1 MSRNSIAMTGEAAEA
16 QKRKGLRV
24 AIAVSIGFTL
34 SVACGSI
41 VPFLGPL
48 FAAQFLLAS
57 SRPLPMAKTVGMAI
71 IILAVGTLCMG
82 LTSLLG
88 EKPISFLMILGLA
101 YFICFF
107 IQATG
112 KGGPAIFLILV
123 VAIMV
128 PLLGILNRELANSI
142 FSILVIGVLTGTG
155 LMWLAYACV
164 PEPQAVATQAVPS
177 AAQTHPCLRAV
188 GNTAILLFAVAV
200 CLTNDQLAAALV
212 IPITVAALL
221 GQVDSIASMR
231 AAAGL
236 AVVNLLGGVLA
247 SLAFGILNLRP
258 NLLFMFVIV
267 LVVTLLVGG
276 RAASQSAEAKMFEGA
291 LTIFLIL
298 FGLGVSPLPGSAAE
312 SFSTRIIY
320 VAGAILYTLLM
331 TALLWLRQGRAILGS
346 KGNNHG

>member
-1 MSRNSIAMTGEAAEA
+1 MSGNSIATTSEAVEA

-71 IILAVGTLCMG
+71 IILAAGAFCMG

-107 IQATG
+107 IQASG

-123 VAIMV
+123 VGIMV

-142 FSILVIGVLTGTG
+142 LSILVIGVLTGAG

-164 PEPQAVATQAVPS
+164 PEPVTVTAQAIPTVVQPN
-177 AAQTHPCLRAV
+177 PWLRAFA
-188 GNTAILLFAVAV
+188 NTVILLFAVAV
-200 CLTNDQLAAALV
+200 CLTNDKLAAALV
-212 IPITVAALL
+212 IPITVASLL
-221 GQVDSIASMR
+221 GQIDSTASMR
-231 AAAGL
+231 AATGL
-236 AVVNLLGGVLA
+236 AVVNLFGGISA
-247 SLAFGILNLRP
+247 SIAFGILNLRP

-267 LVVTLLVGG
+267 LVVTLFIGG
-276 RAASQSAEAKMFEGA
+276 RAASRSAEARMFEGA
-291 LTIFLIL
+291 LTIFLVL

-320 VAGAILYTLLM
+320 VAGAISYVFLT
-331 TALLWLRQGRAILGS
+331 TSLLWTRQRQTIIDLEGRHRG
-346 KGNNHG
+346 

>member
-1 MSRNSIAMTGEAAEA
+1 MSPNSIAMTSEAATA
-16 QKRKGLRV
+16 QKRKGLRI
-24 AIAVSIGFTL
+24 AIAVSLGFTL

-57 SRPLPMAKTVGMAI
+57 PRPLPIAKTVGMAI
-71 IILAVGTLCMG
+71 IILAAGAFCIG

-107 IQATG
+107 LQASG

-128 PLLGILNRELANSI
+128 PMLGILNRELANSI
-142 FSILVIGVLTGTG
+142 LSILVIGVVTGTG
-155 LMWLAYACV
+155 LMWLAYACI
-164 PEPQAVATQAVPS
+164 PEPDTV
-177 AAQTHPCLRAV
+177 AAQAIPTVAQPHPSLRAV
-188 GNTAILLFAVAV
+188 ANTAILLFAVAV

-212 IPITVAALL
+212 IPITVASLL
-221 GQVDSIASMR
+221 GQIDSMASMR
-231 AAAGL
+231 AATGL

-267 LVVTLLVGG
+267 FIVTLLVGG
-276 RAASQSAEAKMFEGA
+276 RAASRSAEARMFEGA
-291 LTIFLIL
+291 LAIFLIL

-320 VAGAILYTLLM
+320 IAGAISYVFLT
-331 TALLWLRQGRAILGS
+331 TALLWTRQRQTIVDVEGS
-346 KGNNHG
+346 HHG